1 MQKILNLIA
10 AKAVREKQLK
20 FTSLVHLINAEN
32 LKRCYA
38 ELKRNKAPGID
49 AMTVE
54 EYGINLDERLNS
66 LAERMKSKRYKP
78 QPVRR
83 VYIPKPGK
91 VGEKRE
97 LGIPTVEDK
106 LVQIMLKKILENIFE
121 ADFLNYSFG
130 FRPKL
135 SCHSAIK
142 VLNDTVM
149 TKPINFVVEVD
160 IRRFFDTVSHKT
172 MMRCLKVRIAD
183 SNLLWLV
190 NRFLKAGI
198 IDAGQ
203 YESTEC
209 GTPQGGNLSPLLANI
224 YLHYVL
230 DLWFEKKIKPKAK
243 GYMHLTRYCD
253 DFVVCCESEVDAK
266 TFLESL
272 KTRLNEFNLTVSDE
286 KTRIIRFGQREWYL
300 AAKQKRKVASFNF
313 LGFTHYA
320 TKSRRGKWILGHKTS
335 KENYARKLKETKEW
349 LKAIRNFVKLNDWWP
364 ILRSK
369 LTGHFNYFG
378 ISGNY
383 RGISQFR
390 RRVISLAFKWIN
402 RRSQKKSM
410 TWEKYNLYLQSN
422 PLPEA
427 RICFSLYQIK

>member
-1 MQKILNLIA
+1 MQQILSLIA
-10 AKAVREKQLK
+10 AKAKRENKLK

-32 LKRCYA
+32 LRACYK
-38 ELKRNKAPGID
+38 ELKRNKASGID

-54 EYGINLDERLNS
+54 EYGVNLDERLKA
-66 LAERMKSKRYKP
+66 LIERMKSKRYKP

-83 VYIPKPGK
+83 VTIPKPGK
-91 VGEKRE
+91 AGEYRK

-106 LVQIMLKKILENIFE
+106 LVQIMLKKILESIYE
-121 ADFLNYSFG
+121 ADFLNCSFG

-142 VLNDTVM
+142 ALDETIM
-149 TKPINFVVEVD
+149 TKPINYIVEVD
-160 IRRFFDTVSHKT
+160 IRKFFDTISHEW
-172 MMRCLKVRIAD
+172 MMRCLEERIAD
-183 SNLLWLV
+183 PNLLWLV
-190 NRFLKAGI
+190 NRFLKAGAV
-198 IDAGQ
+198 DAGQ
-203 YESTEC
+203 YESAER

-230 DLWFEKKIKPKAK
+230 DLWFEKKIKPQAK
-243 GYMHLTRYCD
+243 GHMQIIRYCD

-266 TFLESL
+266 TFLERL

-286 KTRIIRFGQREWYL
+286 KTRVIKFGQREWYL
-300 AAKQKRKVASFNF
+300 AEKQKRKASSFNF

-320 TKSRRGKWILGHKTS
+320 TKSRRGKWIFGHKTS
-335 KENYARKLKETKEW
+335 KENFARKLKETTEW
-349 LKAIRNFVKLNDWWP
+349 LRAVRNRVKLNDWWP
-364 ILRSK
+364 TLKAK

-383 RGISQFR
+383 RAISKFR
-390 RRVISLAFKWIN
+390 HRVIRIALKWIN

-410 TWEKYNLYLQSN
+410 TWDKYRRYLQNN

-427 RICFSLYQIK
+427 RICFSLYQFK